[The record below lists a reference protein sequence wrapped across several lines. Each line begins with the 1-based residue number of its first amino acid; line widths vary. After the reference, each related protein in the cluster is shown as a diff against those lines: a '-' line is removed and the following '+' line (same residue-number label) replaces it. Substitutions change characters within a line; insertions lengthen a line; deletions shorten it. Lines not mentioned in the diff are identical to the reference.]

1 MKNRLPLLT
10 VFAVALASLV
20 TAGTA
25 AADPSHDTFP
35 PFPVHCTSGDSF
47 LISTGDFHNR
57 STQGFVVNDTSILV
71 VRTLSVDGT
80 LAFSRAA
87 GGATRNYTT
96 CTGTDTIGEE
106 FVIAGFVTPRS

>member
-1 MKNRLPLLT
+1 MPLLT

-35 PFPVHCTSGDSF
+35 PFPVRCTSGDSF

-57 STQGFVVNDTSILV
+57 STQAFVVNDTSILV
-71 VRTLSVDGT
+71 VRTLTVDGT

-87 GGATRNYTT
+87 GGTTRNYMT

-106 FVIAGFVTPRS
+106 FVITGFVTPRT